1 VEILVKSQPSG
12 AQAILDGLLG
22 TACITPC
29 SLKASTGEH
38 TISLSHPGFRNLTR
52 SISVHDESPDLPT
65 LTMAQALGTLM
76 LQTDPPGATITI
88 DDKRWPSVTPAP
100 LSLPPGKYRLAL
112 EKGSA
117 KANRTIDVR
126 DGELSTLRVPLQ

>member
-1 VEILVKSQPSG
+1 
-12 AQAILDGLLG
+12 
-22 TACITPC
+22 
-29 SLKASTGEH
+29 
-38 TISLSHPGFRNLTR
+38 
-52 SISVHDESPDLPT
+52 VHDESPDLPT

-117 KANRTIDVR
+117 KANRTIDIR